1 MFDESASLGQQL
13 SASAVAATEQVK
25 AWESLL
31 ELRIGLQRAL
41 DLGNRLPLAFDDD
54 ILSTAEDLA
63 GVADAKGDLVVELEG
78 LLHEMTGLLEMQ
90 TDETTGARRGGG
102 SAAAWTRIESAHEG
116 LRDSWESTVNKW
128 HARVHFGSEKVKSK
142 MKVFNQTIWQ
152 QIDVVLDDDARVI
165 EKSRPVWADSNRV
178 DKDDDPST
186 AYVKSSSSSARR
198 GSFGEDDDDKDD
210 DDDDDKTGRPSK
222 RVGRQGAEDTKY
234 DLECYDDR
242 PFYSLLLKSFIES
255 SAAAAGSAGGQGMRG
270 EDLEALRRYK
280 RSKTNVDR
288 KASKGRKIRYTRHPK
303 LESFMFP
310 VSLASLSAA
319 GAETE
324 HTRNGE
330 FGSGMADAASSSR
343 FFQSLFQ

>member
-1 MFDESASLGQQL
+1 MGPSL
-13 SASAVAATEQVK
+13 SAVAATEQVK

-31 ELRIGLQRAL
+31 ELRIGLQRSL
-41 DLGNRLPLAFDDD
+41 DLGNRLPSAFDDD
-54 ILSTAEDLA
+54 VFSAAAEDLA

-78 LLHEMTGLLEMQ
+78 LLHEMTGLLEIQ
-90 TDETTGARRGGG
+90 TENVTGGSKRGGS
-102 SAAAWTRIESAHEG
+102 SAAAWKRIENAQEG
-116 LRDSWESTVNKW
+116 LRDSWEGTVNKW

-152 QIDVVLDDDARVI
+152 QIDVALDDDSRVI
-165 EKSRPVWADSNRV
+165 EKSRPVWADSHRT
-178 DKDDDPST
+178 DKDDDPS
-186 AYVKSSSSSARR
+186 ASYVKSSSSSARR
-198 GSFGEDDDDKDD
+198 GSVGHDD
-210 DDDDDKTGRPSK
+210 DDDDEDDDTGGDRPSK
-222 RVGRQGAEDTKY
+222 RLGRHGTEDIKY

-255 SAAAAGSAGGQGMRG
+255 SVAAAGSAGGQGMRG